1 MPDGSEPTA
10 RYFKVAALR
19 KLLTFDKGGKG
30 SSFDLNTSASMNS
43 KVQNG
48 DEGGVEE
55 EVAESAQ
62 IDSAEADT
70 LAEEIEAVPVEI
82 AHTHIGE
89 ISSYLLF
96 NSTIETEAAVE
107 IYPQISG
114 MVERVTVEEGDRV
127 EVGDT
132 LLHIE
137 DDQLR
142 IADREARVNLDYQ
155 QTSYQRTEEM
165 FKRKLISDQEFE
177 TKKYELAQARLRC
190 ERAQLE
196 LEHAAILAPFSGMI
210 TGRNVQVGARV
221 GSGSKLYDLIK
232 LDDMIA
238 RVFVPGQY
246 LTAIRNQQRA
256 SITSAFLPD
265 KFFKGWVKRI
275 SPVVDPRS
283 GTFKVTVGLRD
294 RFEYLRPGLSV
305 SVQIITDT
313 HQEAVLIPKQAVVY
327 DGGDKYVFAVR
338 DTIAEKVQLVQ
349 GFENADFIEALAD
362 VDPGTPIIIVGQ
374 NGLKDQARVRV
385 INDQP
390 ASKTGIESAPDEG

>member
-1 MPDGSEPTA
+1 MIVCFRHGA
-10 RYFKVAALR
+10 WVFFMLV
-19 KLLTFDKGGKG
+19 LLLSCGQQEDKR
-30 SSFDLNTSASMNS
+30 
-43 KVQNG
+43 G
-48 DEGGVEE
+48 DEGGAEE
-55 EVAESAQ
+55 ETAESAL
-62 IDSAEADT
+62 IDSTEADT

-114 MVERVTVEEGDRV
+114 MVERVAVEEGDRV

-246 LTAIRNQQRA
+246 LTAIRNEQRA
-256 SITSAFLPD
+256 SITSEFLPD
-265 KFFKGWVKRI
+265 KLFKGWVKRI

-313 HQEAVLIPKQAVVY
+313 HQAAVLIPKQAVVY
-327 DGGDKYVFAVR
+327 DGGDKFVFAVR

-362 VDPGTPIIIVGQ
+362 IDPGTPIIIVGQ

-385 INDQP
+385 INGQP
-390 ASKTGIESAPDEG
+390 ASKTGIESVPDEG

>member
-1 MPDGSEPTA
+1 MIVCFRHGA
-10 RYFKVAALR
+10 WFFFMLV
-19 KLLTFDKGGKG
+19 LLLSCGQQEDKR
-30 SSFDLNTSASMNS
+30 
-43 KVQNG
+43 G
-48 DEGGVEE
+48 DEGGAEE
-55 EVAESAQ
+55 ETAESAL
-62 IDSAEADT
+62 IDSTEADT

-114 MVERVTVEEGDRV
+114 MVERVGVEEGDRV

-196 LEHAAILAPFSGMI
+196 LEPAPILAPFSGMI

-246 LTAIRNQQRA
+246 LTAIRNEQRA
-256 SITSAFLPD
+256 SITSEFLPD
-265 KFFKGWVKRI
+265 KLFKGWVKRI

-327 DGGDKYVFAVR
+327 DGGDKFVFAVR

-362 VDPGTPIIIVGQ
+362 IDPGTPIIIVGQ

-385 INDQP
+385 INGQP
-390 ASKTGIESAPDEG
+390 ASKTGIESVPDEG

>member
-1 MPDGSEPTA
+1 MAVCFRHGVWVFFMLVVFLSCGQQE
-10 RYFKVAALR
+10 
-19 KLLTFDKGGKG
+19 DKR
-30 SSFDLNTSASMNS
+30 
-43 KVQNG
+43 G

-55 EVAESAQ
+55 EIAESAQ
-62 IDSAEADT
+62 IDSTEADT
-70 LAEEIEAVPVEI
+70 LVEEIEAVPVEI

-114 MVERVTVEEGDRV
+114 MVERVAVEEGDRV

-256 SITSAFLPD
+256 SITSEFLPD
-265 KFFKGWVKRI
+265 KYFKGWVKRI

>member
-1 MPDGSEPTA
+1 MTVCFRHGVWG
-10 RYFKVAALR
+10 FFILVV
-19 KLLTFDKGGKG
+19 LLSCGQQEDK
-30 SSFDLNTSASMNS
+30 
-43 KVQNG
+43 NG

-114 MVERVTVEEGDRV
+114 MVERVAVEEGDRV

-256 SITSAFLPD
+256 SITSEFLPD

-349 GFENADFIEALAD
+349 GFENADFIEALAG

-390 ASKTGIESAPDEG
+390 SKEWCL

>member
-1 MPDGSEPTA
+1 MTVCFRHGVWV
-10 RYFKVAALR
+10 FFMLVV
-19 KLLTFDKGGKG
+19 LLSCGQQEDK
-30 SSFDLNTSASMNS
+30 
-43 KVQNG
+43 NG

-114 MVERVTVEEGDRV
+114 MVERVAVEEGDRV

-190 ERAQLE
+190 ERVQLE

-210 TGRNVQVGARV
+210 TGRKVQGGARV

-256 SITSAFLPD
+256 SITSEFLPD

-283 GTFKVTVGLRD
+283 GTFKVTVGLHE

-374 NGLKDQARVRV
+374 TGLKDQARVRV

-390 ASKTGIESAPDEG
+390 ASKTGIEFAPDEG

>member
-1 MPDGSEPTA
+1 MTVCFRHGVWG
-10 RYFKVAALR
+10 FFILVV
-19 KLLTFDKGGKG
+19 LLSCGQQEDK
-30 SSFDLNTSASMNS
+30 
-43 KVQNG
+43 NG

-114 MVERVTVEEGDRV
+114 MVERVAVEEGDRV

-256 SITSAFLPD
+256 SITSEFLPD

>member
-1 MPDGSEPTA
+1 MTVCFRHGVWG
-10 RYFKVAALR
+10 FFILVV
-19 KLLTFDKGGKG
+19 LLSCGQQEDK
-30 SSFDLNTSASMNS
+30 
-43 KVQNG
+43 NG

-114 MVERVTVEEGDRV
+114 MVERVAVEEGDRV

-256 SITSAFLPD
+256 SITSEFLPD

-349 GFENADFIEALAD
+349 GFENADFIEALAG